1 LFYSNKPKKKITT
14 PHLVSQ
20 LPMTF
25 TKNCYLNIN
34 TTAMSKLL
42 PLLLLLGL
50 IACKD
55 EPENKVQELR
65 GGANADLIR
74 NPISAD
80 SPLDTQ
86 QMAKI
91 TFETTEYNFGT
102 IDEGDVVE
110 YSYKFTNTGKTP
122 LTILSARSSCGCT
135 TPEWPKEPIPPG
147 GNGEIVAKFNSEGR
161 IGEQSKLVIV
171 TANTFPNETTVKLKG
186 VVKE

>member
-1 LFYSNKPKKKITT
+1 MVKAHFTYESNSNTLLFKHKHHAFMN
-14 PHLVSQ
+14 
-20 LPMTF
+20 
-25 TKNCYLNIN
+25 
-34 TTAMSKLL
+34 KLL
-42 PLLLLLGL
+42 PMVLLLGL
-50 IACKD
+50 FACNND
-55 EPENKVQELR
+55 PENKVQELR

-80 SPLDTQ
+80 SPLDTNQ
-86 QMAKI
+86 VAKI

-110 YSYKFTNTGKTP
+110 HSYKFTNTGKVP

-147 GNGEIVAKFNSEGR
+147 GTGEILAKFNSEGR

-171 TANTFPNETTVKLKG
+171 TANTYPNETTVKLKG